1 MLRNGHV
8 QFGGRAAETTS
19 RKTATA
25 LLPDPYSYV
34 RTWLGF
40 VYVALIVD
48 VFAQRILAWRAATSK
63 VTDLVMIP
71 LRMALWQRTYEGH
84 PAELGQLIHPS
95 DTGSQYA
102 SIRFTDH
109 LDVEQIDPSIGSV
122 GDAYDCETVQGRE
135 AA

>member
-1 MLRNGHV
+1 VGPNQASTVGPNQVVILTPAPNRV
-8 QFGGRAAETTS
+8 WVADF
-19 RKTATA
+19 
-25 LLPDPYSYV
+25 SYV

-84 PAELGQLIHPS
+84 PAELGQLIHHS

-122 GDAYDCETVQGRE
+122 GGAYDCETVQGRE